1 MAKRGVKSK
10 GSKGGKNKTSQT
22 SKPSPGTSA
31 SSNTSTIP
39 EESALPKCPPY
50 EKLEYAPTVT
60 NEAVEAVQNLLGSP
74 LRILLTDG
82 RTIIGTLVNLDNY
95 RNIILSNTYQAY
107 LPATP
112 GCTSFP
118 LF

>member
-1 MAKRGVKSK
+1 MAKRGAK
-10 GSKGGKNKTSQT
+10 SKGGKGAKSKTTQT
-22 SKPSPGTSA
+22 SKPSPA
-31 SSNTSTIP
+31 SSGSSAASSVP
-39 EESALPKCPPY
+39 EESGLPKCPPY
-50 EKLEYAPTVT
+50 EALQYAPTVT
-60 NEAVEAVQNLLGSP
+60 NEAVEGVQNLLGSP

-112 GCTSFP
+112 GCT
-118 LF
+118 